1 MATRNINTP
10 NKVNKRESTF
20 DPDKFLDSYE
30 EGCREV
36 DALLYAARTQPST
49 VSPPEPPKKKR
60 PAKKAPTDDIDI
72 STIDFNIIRADD
84 ASGSK
89 RHTNLFKPVHTTPKT
104 DVVGMVEND
113 DKTVVTTEPTA
124 PVSTDKATQTI
135 DVTETIESITMAK
148 TDIPIATTT
157 TVTTNKVTEAKQET
171 VIEEQLAKSPKAS
184 RISGRMR
191 RANRDEF
198 CGTYTR
204 KVDTKGGSPINIAP
218 DILKMAHVICAKS
231 GNYKSCPTYVINNIL
246 RAVFED
252 MADEIKSWPLPE

>member
-1 MATRNINTP
+1 MGTKNTNTP
-10 NKVNKRESTF
+10 NKTSKRESTF
-20 DPDKFLDSYE
+20 DADKFLDSYE

-36 DALLYAARTQPST
+36 DALLFAARTQPNT
-49 VSPPEPPKKKR
+49 VSSPEPPKKKR

-84 ASGSK
+84 PSGSK
-89 RHTNLFKPVHTTPKT
+89 RHTNLFKLPEA
-104 DVVGMVEND
+104 DADDLAENS
-113 DKTVVTTEPTA
+113 DKAVVTTETA
-124 PVSTDKATQTI
+124 VTATI
-135 DVTETIESITMAK
+135 DKSATTIEVNETVESTTVAK
-148 TDIPIATTT
+148 TATPVAPTE
-157 TVTTNKVTEAKQET
+157 TVTTDKVTEAKQESA
-171 VIEEQLAKSPKAS
+171 IGEQSAKSPKPT

-191 RANRDEF
+191 RASRDEF

-204 KVDTKGGSPINIAP
+204 KVDTKGGSPITIAP

>member
-1 MATRNINTP
+1 MATKNTSTP

-60 PAKKAPTDDIDI
+60 PAKKAPTDGIDI
-72 STIDFNIIRADD
+72 SSIDFNIIRAGDTSD
-84 ASGSK
+84 SK
-89 RHTNLFKPVHTTPKT
+89 RHANLFKLPET
-104 DVVGMVEND
+104 DANNLAENS
-113 DKTVVTTEPTA
+113 DKTVVA
-124 PVSTDKATQTI
+124 
-135 DVTETIESITMAK
+135 TETAVTATTNKSATSVEVTKFVESTTMAK
-148 TDIPIATTT
+148 TVTP
-157 TVTTNKVTEAKQET
+157 VTTSITSEADKVTEADKEIA
-171 VIEEQLAKSPKAS
+171 VNEQSEKSPKAS

-198 CGTYTR
+198 CGTYTC
-204 KVDTKGGSPINIAP
+204 KVDTKGGSPITIAP

>member
-1 MATRNINTP
+1 MATRNTNTP
-10 NKVNKRESTF
+10 NKVNKRENSF

-49 VSPPEPPKKKR
+49 VSPLEPPKKKR

-89 RHTNLFKPVHTTPKT
+89 HRNNLFKPVHTTPKT

-113 DKTVVTTEPTA
+113 DKAVVTTEPTVTA
-124 PVSTDKATQTI
+124 STDKATQTI
-135 DVTETIESITMAK
+135 DVTETVESTTMAK
-148 TDIPIATTT
+148 TTTPVKPAEMATTD
-157 TVTTNKVTEAKQET
+157 KVTDTKPGTTIEVQSAK
-171 VIEEQLAKSPKAS
+171 LSKST

-191 RANRDEF
+191 RASRDEF

-204 KVDTKGGSPINIAP
+204 KVDTKGGSPITIAP